1 MNADARVHRRPEM
14 VTISTICTSRSIGSI
29 DRNADQPRYDLGEFD
44 QKGSVATKWG
54 TKEELLKL
62 AHTAKDNGV
71 GIYWDA
77 VLNHKFAADRKEKCL
92 AQEVDQEDR
101 TKFVSDKYEID
112 AWVGYDF
119 PGRKDKYSD
128 MKYHW
133 YHFSGV
139 DYNARNEKTAI
150 YKIMG
155 DKGDQQWA
163 ESVDDEKGN

>member
-1 MNADARVHRRPEM
+1 MQGIIKDWKRLRHLRSVRIAIQFSAEPAHLANHPE
-14 VTISTICTSRSIGSI
+14 S
-29 DRNADQPRYDLGEFD
+29 YDLGEFD

-92 AQEVDQEDR
+92 AAEVDSDDR

-119 PGRKDKYSD
+119 PGRKGKYSEQ
-128 MKYHW
+128 KYHW

-150 YKIMG
+150 YKILG